1 MATKIQMRRGVESL
15 WSKVDPIL
23 SDGEIAFIRD
33 KNYIKVGDGEKTF
46 NQLDKISGGSELIRV
61 AQTSGDIELA
71 DNTQFV
77 YSTVCF
83 PHLGLYT
90 FNANK
95 VDALFNT
102 LLNVLKMAPIMAAA
116 KNPNKGF
123 GNTVFTSAEYTES
136 ALAMPSPKI

>member
-77 YSTVCF
+77 YSTAPSEITISTPSGWSAEDLSIITFTTSDTAPQITF
-83 PHLGLYT
+83 PNSIGVKGAIE
-90 FNANK
+90 ANK
-95 VDALFNT
+95 SIEISIYNNSAV
-102 LLNVLKMAPIMAAA
+102 IMS
-116 KNPNKGF
+116 
-123 GNTVFTSAEYTES
+123 V
-136 ALAMPSPKI
+136 